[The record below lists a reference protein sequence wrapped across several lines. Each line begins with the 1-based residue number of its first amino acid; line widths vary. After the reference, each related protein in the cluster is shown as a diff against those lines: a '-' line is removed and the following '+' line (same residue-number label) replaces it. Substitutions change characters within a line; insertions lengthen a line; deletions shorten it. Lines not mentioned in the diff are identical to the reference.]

1 MIEVK
6 HLKTLQALRNCG
18 SLAAA
23 ARRCIKRNP
32 PCLTSLAIWNN
43 ALASGYLCVKPA
55 ASVYTAGRN
64 PVATGESG
72 AAANQPGTASL
83 Q

>member
-23 ARRCIKRNP
+23 AATLHQTQSALSHQFSDLEQRLGFRLFVRKSQP
-32 PCLTSLAIWNN
+32 LA
-43 ALASGYLCVKPA
+43 ATL
-55 ASVYTAGRN
+55 YTAGRN
-64 PVATGESG
+64 PVATGK
-72 AAANQPGTASL
+72 PGTAAN
-83 Q
+83 